1 VNPVLRTALCPGS
14 FDPVTNGHLD
24 LIRRAAGLFDRVVVA
39 VLVNETKRP
48 LLDADTRVSLLRRAL
63 ADVPNADVTT
73 FDGLLVDC
81 AASHGATAIVRGL
94 RHGADFDYEWPMTVM
109 NRRLAP
115 SIETL
120 FLVPNPEVAPI
131 SSSLVKEVWK
141 LGGDVSGLVP
151 DAVAD
156 ELGRRRA
163 LEQAR

>member
-1 VNPVLRTALCPGS
+1 
-14 FDPVTNGHLD
+14 
-24 LIRRAAGLFDRVVVA
+24 
-39 VLVNETKRP
+39 
-48 LLDADTRVSLLRRAL
+48 
-63 ADVPNADVTT
+63 
-73 FDGLLVDC
+73 
-81 AASHGATAIVRGL
+81 
-94 RHGADFDYEWPMTVM
+94 MTVM

-120 FLVPNPEVAPI
+120 FLVPDPEVAPI